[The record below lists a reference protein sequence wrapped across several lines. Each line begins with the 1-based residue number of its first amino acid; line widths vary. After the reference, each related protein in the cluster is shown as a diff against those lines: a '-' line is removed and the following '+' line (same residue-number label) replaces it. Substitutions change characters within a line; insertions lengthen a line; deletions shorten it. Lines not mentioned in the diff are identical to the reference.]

1 MIKRLRLAVALIFI
15 LTAFRAYAADIKGK
29 VTDSTTGEA
38 LIGATVQIEGTA
50 KAAATDIDGLFTFSG
65 LDENANYTLTI
76 NTSLTR
82 LKKLTGFGLK
92 LSHRC

>member
-1 MIKRLRLAVALIFI
+1 MALIFI

-76 NTSLTR
+76 KYISYKT
-82 LKKLTGFGLK
+82 KKIDGV
-92 LSHRC
+92 RAEAQPQADRD

>member
-1 MIKRLRLAVALIFI
+1 MALIFI

-50 KAAATDIDGLFTFSG
+50 KAAATDIDGLFTLSG

-76 NTSLTR
+76 KYISYKT
-82 LKKLTGFGLK
+82 KKLTGFGLK